1 MRYLFCGFS
10 FSIQSVDS
18 RNYSYKEVDNK
29 NLNYVQSNNIVKI
42 LVSSFISF
50 TDSIEVVSIT
60 DSYIYYKTF

>member
-1 MRYLFCGFS
+1 M
-10 FSIQSVDS
+10 QSVDS